1 MARERDDEFADD
13 DKRRPRR
20 RDNDDDAGDRPARRR
35 DRDDD
40 DRESG
45 RGGELGPLDK
55 MYRDTNMIVLV
66 IFGVCCSGIAAILSA
81 VCYFTAK
88 DSKAKSNAL
97 IVMII
102 GAVVAVLWVVLNVVI
117 RVAGAA
123 AR

>member
-1 MARERDDEFADD
+1 MARERDDENADA
-13 DKRRPRR
+13 DKRPPRR
-20 RDNDDDAGDRPARRR
+20 RDNDDDEGDRPARRR

-40 DRESG
+40 DRASG
-45 RGGELGPLDK
+45 SGGELGPLDK
-55 MYRDTNMIVLV
+55 MYRDTNMIVLI

-97 IVMII
+97 IVMIV
-102 GAVVAVLWVVLNVVI
+102 GAVVVILWFVLRIVLG
-117 RVAGAA
+117 VAGAA